1 MNKAGPPS
9 VPNQTDRSYLTRGF
23 ELAAQKDPPKEKMF
37 GDSTWFSI
45 VPLLPH
51 SNHRCKLLSYTW
63 SSPNFYNSETL
74 PASATNPNSS
84 LCLIQ
89 HPTIFRE
96 AMLDSM
102 SKIRHNSLSL
112 RIHIIVSFS
121 FLNYYHILNLKKYD
135 ESHDFKQSKEIM
147 NEILKTTL
155 NTSCLTFPVTLILSL
170 SMTVSMLSQRGS
182 INKCLPTAFIAA

>member
-1 MNKAGPPS
+1 MVYKRLYMNKAGPPS

-37 GDSTWFSI
+37 GDSTWFST

-74 PASATNPNSS
+74 PPSATNPNSS
-84 LCLIQ
+84 LCSIQ

-155 NTSCLTFPVTLILSL
+155 NTSCLTFPHPS
-170 SMTVSMLSQRGS
+170 
-182 INKCLPTAFIAA
+182 